1 MYVKLNYSFHI
12 TFTLDFTPIIIVLAA
27 ITGNYSLPSFSSNIQ
42 REVFCTLHFFLF
54 IVHIQLDV
62 LISINMQIII
72 IKIWYP

>member
-12 TFTLDFTPIIIVLAA
+12 TFTLDFTPIIIGLAA
-27 ITGNYSLPSFSSNIQ
+27 ITGNYSFLSFLRNIQ
-42 REVFCTLHFFLF
+42 HEVFCTLHFFLF

-72 IKIWYP
+72 IKI